1 MLSDFMNII
10 VADSLMIFTVNTVP
24 SVILTIVSLW
34 TLIRK
39 IIQKK
44 EAFKTYSNDVEL
56 LGQFNLIQL
65 LIFALIMGHIF
76 VHLF

>member
-1 MLSDFMNII
+1 MLSDFVNII

-44 EAFKTYSNDVEL
+44 
-56 LGQFNLIQL
+56 
-65 LIFALIMGHIF
+65 
-76 VHLF
+76 